1 MRRSTRWRS
10 LATPTT
16 YSASGSAPGCRERPR
31 AHKSRFSLTQIDP
44 KLVHATLDRHQLADG
59 YPFVLDLERSHGSWL
74 VDGVTGKEYLDMFT
88 CFASWPV
95 GYNHPMMGEEAFTQR
110 LLTAAKNNPANS
122 DLYTGMMAEF
132 VETFGT
138 QASPEGYDHHFWV
151 AGGALSVENAMKT
164 AFDWKARKLGLD
176 ESQDANDL
184 VVMHFRQA
192 FHGRSGYTMSVTNTD
207 PTKVALFP
215 KFPWPRISNPYCEF
229 DLEGNISND
238 VASREAAAMAE
249 IDAAFERFEGKVAC
263 ILIEPMQGEG
273 GDRHFRTEFFRELRR
288 VADEREALLI
298 FDEVQTGFFGSGKP
312 WLWQHKGVAPDIV
325 SFGKKSQVCG
335 IYANSRIDDIAE
347 NVFKKSSRINS
358 TWGGNL
364 VDMVRSQRF
373 LEIIAA
379 EDLGKNTHARGEQML
394 AGLRSI
400 AGESGAFSDVRGIG
414 SLIAFTMETPEQ
426 RDKALSAFRDRGVL
440 ALASGEDS
448 VRFRMPLVITADEVD
463 GALERISDAL
473 PLAAEA

>member
-1 MRRSTRWRS
+1 
-10 LATPTT
+10 
-16 YSASGSAPGCRERPR
+16 
-31 AHKSRFSLTQIDP
+31 LTQIDP

-74 VDGVTGKEYLDMFT
+74 VDGVTGNEYLDMFT

-95 GYNHPMMGEEAFTQR
+95 GYNHPMMADEAFSQR

-138 QASPEGYDHHFWV
+138 TASPEGYDHHFWV

-176 ESQDANDL
+176 ESGDANDL
-184 VVMHFRQA
+184 VVLHFRQA

-215 KFPWPRISNPYCEF
+215 KFQWPRVSNPYCEF

-238 VASREAAAMAE
+238 VASLEAATMAE
-249 IDAAFERFEGKVAC
+249 IDGAFECYEGKIAC

-273 GDRHFRTEFFRELRR
+273 GDRHFRSEFLAELRR

-325 SFGKKSQVCG
+325 CFGKKSQVCG
-335 IYANSRIDDIAE
+335 IYANSRIDDVAE

-379 EDLGKNTHARGEQML
+379 EDLGKNTLARGEQML
-394 AGLRSI
+394 NGLRSI
-400 AGESGAFSDVRGIG
+400 AGESGAFSDVRGVG
-414 SLIAFTMETPEQ
+414 SLIAFTMETPGV

-448 VRFRMPLVITADEVD
+448 VRFRMPLVITAEEVD
-463 GALERISDAL
+463 GALERIADAL
-473 PLAAEA
+473 PIAAEA